1 MTATPERDTVLVLR
15 ALGLGDFLAAVPA
28 YRGLRRAFPDH
39 ELVLAAPAA
48 LAPLARLTGAIDT
61 MLDTRGLA
69 PLPALARRPAIAV
82 NLHGRGP
89 QSHRLLDALDP
100 LHRIGFRSGAWTG
113 PEWTDEEHEVDR
125 WCRLLAATGI
135 AADPADLLLPSPRT
149 VPAAADVVVV
159 HPGAAYGSR
168 RWPADR
174 FAAVARC
181 LAQRGERV
189 VITGGPAERRL
200 AERVA
205 DHAGLDGSAV
215 LAGATDIAELAT
227 LVAGARLVL
236 CGDTGVAH
244 LATAFGTPSVLL
256 FGPTPPRRWGPR
268 TGGPHRVLWH
278 ENAEPGDL
286 WADEP
291 SPALLAIDTDEVVAA
306 SLERLRAASA
316 AP

>member
-1 MTATPERDTVLVLR
+1 M
-15 ALGLGDFLAAVPA
+15 
-28 YRGLRRAFPDH
+28 
-39 ELVLAAPAA
+39 
-48 LAPLARLTGAIDT
+48 
-61 MLDTRGLA
+61 
-69 PLPALARRPAIAV
+69 
-82 NLHGRGP
+82 
-89 QSHRLLDALDP
+89 
-100 LHRIGFRSGAWTG
+100 
-113 PEWTDEEHEVDR
+113 
-125 WCRLLAATGI
+125 
-135 AADPADLLLPSPRT
+135 
-149 VPAAADVVVV
+149 
-159 HPGAAYGSR
+159 
-168 RWPADR
+168 
-174 FAAVARC
+174 
-181 LAQRGERV
+181 
-189 VITGGPAERRL
+189 ITGGPAERRL

-291 SPALLAIDTDEVVAA
+291 SPALLAIDTEEVVAA